1 MDLWLQDF
9 KQQVTIAGF
18 RDVKIED
25 IDKLLQIVRD
35 KTDVAVQFFNAS
47 LIAGWEHLLF
57 VALNA
62 LNAFK
67 CKVNIS
73 NSVAMETLLYASA
86 QRQIKEAVRLMG
98 IKTRTSCIAVLILA
112 ATSKEASVTLKIV
125 TRFVGGKRD
134 DSVLEFTD
142 DKVAALKR
150 LFKISNVELEAKME
164 QKGAERKALADL
176 ILEHVALLVT
186 QR

>member
-1 MDLWLQDF
+1 MDIWLEDF

-25 IDKLLQIVRD
+25 VDKFLQLVRD
-35 KTDVAVQFFNAS
+35 KTEAAVQFFDAS

-86 QRQIKEAVRLMG
+86 QRQIKEAVGLIG

-112 ATSKEASVTLKIV
+112 ETSKEASVTLNV
-125 TRFVGGKRD
+125 VSRFVGGRRD
-134 DSVLEFTD
+134 DSVLDFTD

-150 LFKISNVELEAKME
+150 LFKISNVELESKIE
-164 QKGAERKALADL
+164 RKGAERKALADL
-176 ILEHVALLVT
+176 ILEHMALLVT